1 MPKTIL
7 IVEDHIDSRE
17 LLADQLE
24 FSGYTVLQAE
34 DGENGERLAMEENPD
49 LIILDLSL
57 PGKSGLDV
65 VQTLRQGEN
74 SRNIPIVALT
84 AHAKPEDEQKALEA
98 GCVVYIAKPVKPKD
112 VLLKIEK
119 FLR

>member
-1 MPKTIL
+1 MPKKIL

-17 LLADQLE
+17 ILVDQLE
-24 FSGYTVLQAE
+24 FSGYTVLEAG
-34 DGENGERLAMEENPD
+34 DGENGERIAMEETPD

-65 VQTLRQGEN
+65 VHSLRQRES
-74 SRNIPIVALT
+74 SRHIPIIALT

-98 GCVVYIAKPVKPKD
+98 GCISYIAKPVKPKE
-112 VLLKIEK
+112 VLLQIEK
-119 FLR
+119 ILP